1 MQLLVSVRTAAEAR
15 IALAGG
21 ADIIDAKEPS
31 RGSLGAVSPSV
42 LRQICQRI
50 PCDRPISIALG
61 DLSTAAQVLQS
72 ISAVPRS
79 RRTAT
84 YLKLGFAGISDPEIV
99 YQCLRT
105 ALNSVAGR
113 SIGIVAV
120 AYADAAS
127 AGSLAPEVVCRIAA
141 EARASGVLVDTWVKN
156 ERHLLT
162 WLEPARL
169 AALLSAA
176 RAAHLFT
183 AVAGGLGIAQ
193 LPAVRQAGP
202 DIVGFRGAVCLGG
215 REGRLSEP
223 RIRLLRQRLGSEQ
236 FGFSSP
242 VLRPPEE
249 AVAKRPA
256 FPRFSPAANEL
267 TH

>member
-21 ADIIDAKEPS
+21 ADIVDAKEPS

-50 PCDRPISIALG
+50 PSERPISIALG
-61 DLSTAAQVLQS
+61 DVSTPAQVLQS
-72 ISAVPRS
+72 VSAVPRS

-84 YLKLGFAGISDPEIV
+84 YLKLGFASISDPEIV
-99 YQCLRT
+99 HQCLRV
-105 ALNSVAGR
+105 ALDSVAGR

-120 AYADAAS
+120 AYADAAL
-127 AGSLAPEVVCRIAA
+127 AGSLAPEVVCHIAG
-141 EARASGVLVDTWVKN
+141 EARATGVLFDTCVKN

-162 WLEPARL
+162 WLKPARL
-169 AALLSAA
+169 AALLAAA
-176 RAAHLFT
+176 RSAHLFT
-183 AVAGGLGIAQ
+183 AVAGGLGLAQ

-215 REGRLSEP
+215 REGGLSEH
-223 RIRLLRQRLGSEQ
+223 RVRLFRQRLGSKP

-242 VLRPPEE
+242 VVGPLEE
-249 AVAKRPA
+249 AGETPGVSAILAR
-256 FPRFSPAANEL
+256 RR
-267 TH
+267 